1 MFVQVGSGERFGSD
15 AGGPV
20 DNVDTV
26 PFSDEEDRDGDDE
39 WEDVEEWNHV
49 SHVFRQ
55 QRWVMLTCHVA
66 GLMTRVRDRERALSG
81 DMISDL
87 GPVIDPLNHN
97 CISVYNKRKAMG
109 HLHRYFLKL
118 LLLSL
123 S

>member
-1 MFVQVGSGERFGSD
+1 MHVCVQVGSGERFGSD

-55 QRWVMLTCHVA
+55 QRWVTCHVSR
-66 GLMTRVRDRERALSG
+66 GGTHDTC
-81 DMISDL
+81 
-87 GPVIDPLNHN
+87 P
-97 CISVYNKRKAMG
+97 
-109 HLHRYFLKL
+109 
-118 LLLSL
+118 
-123 S
+123 

>member
-1 MFVQVGSGERFGSD
+1 MQVGSGERFGSD

-55 QRWVMLTCHVA
+55 QRWVRLTCHVSR
-66 GLMTRVRDRERALSG
+66 GGTHDTC
-81 DMISDL
+81 
-87 GPVIDPLNHN
+87 P
-97 CISVYNKRKAMG
+97 
-109 HLHRYFLKL
+109 
-118 LLLSL
+118 
-123 S
+123 